1 MGCAGLHIKI
11 RPVTSRKQ
19 HISSIIEKLKEL
31 KNGELKNKE
40 LKKEE
45 LKNEELKKQE
55 RVVVAFD
62 GQCILHAAAV
72 ENGEQM
78 LANDY
83 TGYVF
88 LFFSTNFVRL

>member
-31 KNGELKNKE
+31 KKE
-40 LKKEE
+40 ALKKEA
-45 LKNEELKKQE
+45 

>member
-1 MGCAGLHIKI
+1 VLPTFDSFRHGLHIKI
-11 RPVTSRKQ
+11 RPVTARKQ
-19 HISSIIEKLKEL
+19 HIISIIKKLKEL
-31 KNGELKNKE
+31 KKA
-40 LKKEE
+40 
-45 LKNEELKKQE
+45 

-88 LFFSTNFVRL
+88 FVFRQIL